1 MTLSTY
7 DNRSHLFKIIK
18 VDSSLFLILF
28 LSDIEEM
35 SEFYISVDV
44 PRTILLLILLL
55 DFLVVHGI
63 EDSYT
68 I

>member
-44 PRTILLLILLL
+44 PRTILLLILL
-55 DFLVVHGI
+55 F
-63 EDSYT
+63 SF
-68 I
+68 